1 MAEDSNRTSI
11 QQWWVQKHCLLYNTT
26 NTASWYGRILQLCD
40 PDSPHYQPMFQ
51 KVMGVLPGTEDS
63 VLQLLPGGAFLMH
76 AKSTWVAVYASAR
89 LDSINWM
96 LPAGAYDVSADVD
109 VVYAAPA
116 VAAPAVA
123 APQAPEAP
131 EPIDVEIL
139 PIYEQTQELEGL
151 ACKKEDLE
159 KREVGWAATHTEA
172 VVEREKEFGS
182 SVMEDMVI
190 VCYAS
195 ELGRKNKKDPNDN
208 WDESQPIAKGDRT
221 YHGGALVWSPNAP
234 DDEWFQYDWDL
245 PKGSVKTFKGEIVA
259 GKVRPE
265 LCLPLRQ
272 LNKLF
277 NRALNQEGN
286 GNKSL
291 YRFYLL
297 FVCNSAKCV
306 QITSTT

>member
-1 MAEDSNRTSI
+1 MIEISSHD
-11 QQWWVQKHCLLYNTT
+11 KHKT
-26 NTASWYGRILQLCD
+26 
-40 PDSPHYQPMFQ
+40 
-51 KVMGVLPGTEDS
+51 
-63 VLQLLPGGAFLMH
+63 
-76 AKSTWVAVYASAR
+76 
-89 LDSINWM
+89 
-96 LPAGAYDVSADVD
+96 
-109 VVYAAPA
+109 
-116 VAAPAVA
+116 
-123 APQAPEAP
+123 
-131 EPIDVEIL
+131 
-139 PIYEQTQELEGL
+139 ELEGL
-151 ACKKEDLE
+151 ACKKEGLE
-159 KREVGWAATHTEA
+159 KREVGWAATHTDA

-277 NRALNQEGN
+277 NRALNQEGH

>member
-1 MAEDSNRTSI
+1 MLHVCIRVYNITS
-11 QQWWVQKHCLLYNTT
+11 L
-26 NTASWYGRILQLCD
+26 GIL
-40 PDSPHYQPMFQ
+40 
-51 KVMGVLPGTEDS
+51 
-63 VLQLLPGGAFLMH
+63 
-76 AKSTWVAVYASAR
+76 
-89 LDSINWM
+89 NN
-96 LPAGAYDVSADVD
+96 
-109 VVYAAPA
+109 
-116 VAAPAVA
+116 
-123 APQAPEAP
+123 
-131 EPIDVEIL
+131 
-139 PIYEQTQELEGL
+139 
-151 ACKKEDLE
+151 
-159 KREVGWAATHTEA
+159 
-172 VVEREKEFGS
+172 
-182 SVMEDMVI
+182 
-190 VCYAS
+190 CY
-195 ELGRKNKKDPNDN
+195 PNDN